1 MRSAPKR
8 ARKILAPL
16 PFLKGERIFTTEMTS
31 LKHQKRGTLAGAVL
45 NDRAGESM
53 TAKRKA
59 SELLN
64 EPTDKVNQPIDYCYV

>member
-1 MRSAPKR
+1 MRSAPKGVHNH
-8 ARKILAPL
+8 
-16 PFLKGERIFTTEMTS
+16 FLRIDAKNPECCNR
-31 LKHQKRGTLAGAVL
+31 LKQLKRGTLARSVW

-64 EPTDKVNQPIDYCYV
+64 EPTDKVNQPIDYYYV